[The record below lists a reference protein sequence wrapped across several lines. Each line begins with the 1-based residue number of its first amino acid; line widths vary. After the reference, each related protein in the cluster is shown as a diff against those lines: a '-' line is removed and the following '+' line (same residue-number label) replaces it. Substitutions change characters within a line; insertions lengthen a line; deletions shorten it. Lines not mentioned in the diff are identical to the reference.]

1 MQRQRQSL
9 ISEQQVLSVAYCSE
23 TSVYANA
30 LQVTMLNKR
39 STRIVR
45 MNKLLNGQHINASA
59 GHVCKSSADLVSE
72 ATG

>member
-1 MQRQRQSL
+1 MP
-9 ISEQQVLSVAYCSE
+9 
-23 TSVYANA
+23 
-30 LQVTMLNKR
+30 NKR

-45 MNKLLNGQHINASA
+45 TNKLLNGQHINALA